1 MPHPVRSCL
10 SLAVATALI
19 CSGSLLVS
27 VNAYAADNNE
37 IRDFTRQ
44 ALFIPDASVS
54 FRQIDDDWNEHNKR
68 YKHERNHHDYDDDWD
83 DDDDDWDDDDWDD
96 DDDDWDDDDWEEDD
110 DWDDNQR
117 YRGRYG
123 DSDDLSDDL
132 EDDEPWDDDQS
143 DYPTLVRSAFM
154 YY

>member
-1 MPHPVRSCL
+1 MPHPVRPCL

-54 FRQIDDDWNEHNKR
+54 FRQIDDDWNEHNRR
-68 YKHERNHHDYDDDWD
+68 YKHERNHHDY
-83 DDDDDWDDDDWDD
+83 DDDWDD

-143 DYPTLVRSAFM
+143 DYPTLVQSAFM

>member
-1 MPHPVRSCL
+1 MPHPVRPCL

-68 YKHERNHHDYDDDWD
+68 YKHERNHHDYDDDW
-83 DDDDDWDDDDWDD
+83 
-96 DDDDWDDDDWEEDD
+96 EEDD

-143 DYPTLVRSAFM
+143 DYPTLVQSAFM

>member
-1 MPHPVRSCL
+1 MPHPVRPCL

-68 YKHERNHHDYDDDWD
+68 YKHERNHHDYDDDW
-83 DDDDDWDDDDWDD
+83 
-96 DDDDWDDDDWEEDD
+96 EEDD

-132 EDDEPWDDDQS
+132 EDDEPWDDD
-143 DYPTLVRSAFM
+143 
-154 YY
+154 

>member
-1 MPHPVRSCL
+1 MPHPVRPCL

-54 FRQIDDDWNEHNKR
+54 FRQIDDDW
-68 YKHERNHHDYDDDWD
+68 
-83 DDDDDWDDDDWDD
+83 
-96 DDDDWDDDDWEEDD
+96 
-110 DWDDNQR
+110 DDNQR

-132 EDDEPWDDDQS
+132 EDDEPWDDD
-143 DYPTLVRSAFM
+143 
-154 YY
+154 

>member
-1 MPHPVRSCL
+1 MPHPVRPCL

-54 FRQIDDDWNEHNKR
+54 FRQIDDDWN
-68 YKHERNHHDYDDDWD
+68 
-83 DDDDDWDDDDWDD
+83 D

-143 DYPTLVRSAFM
+143 DYPTLVQSAFM

>member
-1 MPHPVRSCL
+1 MTLNDFKEISMPHPVRPCL

-54 FRQIDDDWNEHNKR
+54 FRQIDDDWNEHNRR
-68 YKHERNHHDYDDDWD
+68 YKHERYHHDYDDDWD
-83 DDDDDWDDDDWDD
+83 DD
-96 DDDDWDDDDWEEDD
+96 DDDDWEEDD

-132 EDDEPWDDDQS
+132 EDDEPWDDD
-143 DYPTLVRSAFM
+143 
-154 YY
+154 

>member
-1 MPHPVRSCL
+1 MPHPVRPCL

-83 DDDDDWDDDDWDD
+83 DDDDDWDDD
-96 DDDDWDDDDWEEDD
+96 WDDDDWEEDD

-143 DYPTLVRSAFM
+143 DYPTLVQSAFM

>member
-1 MPHPVRSCL
+1 MPHPVRPYL

-54 FRQIDDDWNEHNKR
+54 FRQIDDDWNEHNRR

-83 DDDDDWDDDDWDD
+83 DDWN
-96 DDDDWDDDDWEEDD
+96 DDDWEEDD

-132 EDDEPWDDDQS
+132 EDDEPWDDD
-143 DYPTLVRSAFM
+143 
-154 YY
+154 